1 MNLSNRYSKHFAG
14 YLPEGYYHVVLKVQ
28 YKNDKHNP
36 VWDGCILGL
45 DNKVIKSSP
54 EDCPMIGA
62 SFGSKGDNKDYGGEY
77 EDNYI
82 LTVLSTK
89 DKETAIRFAEFFNN
103 QSVESKFNFVEVG
116 VKYWVEH
123 DNSDFTLGVL
133 NTKLNS
139 KYEAVDF
146 AIFDESKEEK
156 KSTQTNIQKA
166 AQSLIAKNAVKIK
179 ELEDELKSLRIV
191 QQYLKKQR

>member
-1 MNLSNRYSKHFAG
+1 MNLTNKYSKRFAG

-28 YKNDKHNP
+28 CENYENDEHNP

-45 DNKVIKSSP
+45 DNKVIKPSP
-54 EDCPMIGA
+54 EGCPLIG
-62 SFGSKGDNKDYGGEY
+62 SCFWNEGSSSY
-77 EDNYI
+77 NYYK
-82 LTVLSTK
+82 LTVYSTK
-89 DKETAIRFAEFFNN
+89 DEESAIRFAEFFNN

-116 VKYWVEH
+116 VKYWIEH
-123 DNSDFTLGVL
+123 DDSDFTLGIL

-139 KYEAVDF
+139 KYEGIDF
-146 AIFDESKEEK
+146 AIFDEPKEEK
-156 KSTQTNIQKA
+156 KSNQTNIQKA